1 MGKIGNCLSTML
13 FLLLSLLGGS
23 VLGVVI
29 GWVIWPVT
37 YIDTDIVDLRAGYQ
51 DDYLVMVGD
60 DYYVTRDFAKVQ
72 HRLDRLQDPYVSQR
86 VVSLIRSKMAAGE
99 EPQRLFPLV
108 LLAEA
113 LQVGNQDMLDYVA
126 TVTPTFT
133 PSPTATTTFT
143 LTPRV
148 TPTLTPTST
157 SVRTAAPTPDLVP
170 FPTATVSDQ
179 YGPYPPESQHNMTP
193 LPATPDLSIKPPMQT
208 T

>member
-13 FLLLSLLGGS
+13 FLLLSLLGGI

-60 DYYVTRDFAKVQ
+60 DYYVTRDFAKAQ

-86 VVSLIRSKMAAGE
+86 IVSLIRSKMASGE
-99 EPQRLFPLV
+99 EPQRLRPLV
-108 LLAEA
+108 QLAEA
-113 LQVGNQDMLDYVA
+113 LQVGNQDMLDYIA

-133 PSPTATTTFT
+133 PSPVATTTLT

-148 TPTLTPTST
+148 TPTATHTPTS
-157 SVRTAAPTPDLVP
+157 VPTAAPGLDLVP
-170 FPTATVSDQ
+170 LPTATVSD
-179 YGPYPPESQHNMTP
+179 PYIPYLPEGQPNMAP

>member
-1 MGKIGNCLSTML
+1 M
-13 FLLLSLLGGS
+13 
-23 VLGVVI
+23 LGVVI

-60 DYYVTRDFAKVQ
+60 DYYVTRDFARAQ
-72 HRLDRLQDPYVSQR
+72 QRLDRLQDPYVSRR
-86 VVSLIRSKMAAGE
+86 VVSLIRSKMASGE
-99 EPQRLFPLV
+99 EPQRLRPLA

-113 LQVGNQDMLDYVA
+113 LQVVSQDMLDYVA

-133 PSPTATTTFT
+133 PSPAATATFT

-148 TPTLTPTST
+148 TPTPTHTST
-157 SVRTAAPTPDLVP
+157 SVPTAAPTPGLVP
-170 FPTATVSDQ
+170 FPTATVSDR
-179 YGPYPPESQHNMTP
+179 YGPYPPESQPTMAP